1 MILQNLIRS
10 FSYYKQKGKVVLLH
24 SMKTHRRRRGTAPL
38 NLNLGAIWRRV
49 VNFTSWPIYAW
60 EIIPVP
66 TEQEAVWVPYPV
78 WTFFGNRKCLEPSEI
93 RIPYCP
99 ASS

>member
-1 MILQNLIRS
+1 MILQNLIS
-10 FSYYKQKGKVVLLH
+10 SSSYYKQKGKVVLLH
-24 SMKTHRRRRGTAPL
+24 SMKAYRRSRDTAPF

-66 TEQEAVWVPYPV
+66 TEQEAGWVP
-78 WTFFGNRKCLEPSEI
+78 
-93 RIPYCP
+93 
-99 ASS
+99 